1 MEPKWS
7 KAMHQT
13 YETNL
18 RCQKCLATI
27 GPLLDGDERVL
38 DWSVDLD
45 DAKKPLTVELAAASD
60 GDRVID
66 LLAGAGY
73 KATPVSREQD
83 EPDGMPPPATG
94 DAEKSFKLSNYKP
107 LMLVIA
113 YVVGAT
119 AVAESIHGSFDWPRA
134 MNYFM
139 GFFFL
144 GFAFFKLLDIP
155 AFADSFSSY
164 DIVAKRSR
172 FYAVAYPWI
181 ELALGLLFVS
191 GALPLVANGV
201 TAVIMGVGLVGVA
214 GAVFRKQTI
223 QCACLGTVFNLPMS
237 IVTIIENSAMLAM
250 AITMLAR
257 HL

>member
-1 MEPKWS
+1 MQ
-7 KAMHQT
+7 QT

-18 RCQKCLATI
+18 RCQKCLSTI
-27 GPLLDGDERVL
+27 GPLLDADEGVL
-38 DWSVDLD
+38 DWSVDLGVPT
-45 DAKKPLTVELAAASD
+45 KPLTVDLAASAD
-60 GDRVID
+60 GDRVVE

-73 KATPVSREQD
+73 KATPVHRTHGKPVHAAQ
-83 EPDGMPPPATG
+83 PATSG
-94 DAEKSFKLSNYKP
+94 DEGGFKLSNYKP
-107 LMLVIA
+107 LLLVIA

-119 AVAESIHGSFDWPRA
+119 TIAESIHGSFVWPRA

-164 DIVAKRSR
+164 DVVAKRSR
-172 FYAVAYPWI
+172 GYALAYPWI
-181 ELALGLLFVS
+181 EFVLGVLFIS
-191 GALPLVANGV
+191 GALPVVANGV
-201 TAVIMGVGLVGVA
+201 TAVIMAIGLVGVV

-237 IVTIIENSAMLAM
+237 VVTIVENSVMLAM
-250 AITMLAR
+250 AIVMLAR
-257 HL
+257 QVPS